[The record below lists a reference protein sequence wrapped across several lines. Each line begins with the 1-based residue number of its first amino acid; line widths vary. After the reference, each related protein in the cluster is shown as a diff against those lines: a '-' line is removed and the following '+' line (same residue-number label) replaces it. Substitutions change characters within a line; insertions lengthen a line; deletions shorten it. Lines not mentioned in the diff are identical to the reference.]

1 MMSKT
6 DKLTPH
12 QRIILMNAIA
22 ERDKEIAD
30 RDKVIA
36 EKDREIKYYKRQ
48 YEIQVRR
55 KLRERHERSERV
67 KDRIALAVLLC
78 VIAFV
83 FIPIAVNAFQQTVLW
98 ASGM

>member
-1 MMSKT
+1 MNKT

-22 ERDKEIAD
+22 ERDKTISELKQEV
-30 RDKVIA
+30 RH
-36 EKDREIKYYKRQ
+36 YKRQ

-55 KLRERHERSERV
+55 KLHERHERTERR
-67 KDRIALAVLLC
+67 KDRIALAVLLA

-83 FIPIAVNAFQQTVLW
+83 FLPMTVGAFQQTILW
-98 ASGM
+98 ASGV

>member
-1 MMSKT
+1 MNSNT

-12 QRIILMNAIA
+12 QRIVMLSAIA
-22 ERDKEIAD
+22 ERDKTISELKQEITH
-30 RDKVIA
+30 
-36 EKDREIKYYKRQ
+36 YKRQ

-55 KLRERHERSERV
+55 KLHERHERTERR
-67 KDRIALAVLLC
+67 KDRIALAVLLA

-83 FIPIAVNAFQQTVLW
+83 FLPMTVGAFQQTVLW